1 MIRQPEFFQ
10 TMGIAESKHINVC
23 KNDYR
28 EEKHMKKGT
37 LNEKF
42 KNWSVK
48 AKLLYSF
55 GLIIL
60 TTFILIV
67 TLLIGMEVIEGRLV
81 KLYEGPTM
89 NIKYSADLY
98 YPQLDIQRALNR
110 LMAEGVECKD
120 EMYPQ
125 LEETI
130 NKNLL
135 IMGEAITF
143 LQGNLLTQENK
154 DSLNNINDKLVNE
167 VTGYREEVLRLIESG
182 DYDAAREY
190 NNTYYKPAVDEVK
203 EMIEELE
210 VSIMNTAAEYE
221 SSAATISII
230 MIIVG
235 VALLIAITWIA
246 VKVAVRVTRAI
257 LEPVA
262 QIETAAKQLR
272 VGDLSH
278 GDDINYESED
288 EFGTLAKLM
297 REALNILNGY
307 VTNICENFAMVANGD
322 LTKNVDD
329 IPDYLGDFVSLKEN
343 FAIILKVYNSA
354 LYQIKN
360 VSDQVDI
367 GSDEVAAAANDLAS
381 GTGEQAS
388 AVEELTATIETVSNM
403 AEEAAKEAEKAYGM
417 MLESVEEA
425 QDEKEQMQELQDE
438 MRRIKNISNEI
449 EMIVTSI
456 EEIASQTSL
465 LALNASIEAARA
477 GDAGRGFTVV
487 ADQIGKLASDSAK
500 AVVTT
505 KELIGKTIEEVD
517 RGNVVTEKTVE
528 GFLRIIKELENFA
541 EAAKANSEV
550 SRTQSAALQQVEQGV
565 EQISLVT
572 QQNAASAEECS
583 AISEELAARSAE
595 LDALVNKFKLYQ

>member
-1 MIRQPEFFQ
+1 
-10 TMGIAESKHINVC
+10 
-23 KNDYR
+23 
-28 EEKHMKKGT
+28 
-37 LNEKF
+37 
-42 KNWSVK
+42 
-48 AKLLYSF
+48 
-55 GLIIL
+55 
-60 TTFILIV
+60 
-67 TLLIGMEVIEGRLV
+67 
-81 KLYEGPTM
+81 M

-135 IMGEAITF
+135 IMGEAIAF

-210 VSIMNTAAEYE
+210 VSIMNTAA
-221 SSAATISII
+221 
-230 MIIVG
+230 
-235 VALLIAITWIA
+235 
-246 VKVAVRVTRAI
+246 
-257 LEPVA
+257 
-262 QIETAAKQLR
+262 KQLR

-288 EFGTLAKLM
+288 EFGTLARLM

-322 LTKNVDD
+322 LT
-329 IPDYLGDFVSLKEN
+329 
-343 FAIILKVYNSA
+343 
-354 LYQIKN
+354 KN

-456 EEIASQTSL
+456 EEVASQTSL

-477 GDAGRGFTVV
+477 G
-487 ADQIGKLASDSAK
+487 S
-500 AVVTT
+500 
-505 KELIGKTIEEVD
+505 
-517 RGNVVTEKTVE
+517 
-528 GFLRIIKELENFA
+528 
-541 EAAKANSEV
+541 
-550 SRTQSAALQQVEQGV
+550 
-565 EQISLVT
+565 
-572 QQNAASAEECS
+572 
-583 AISEELAARSAE
+583 
-595 LDALVNKFKLYQ
+595 

>member
-1 MIRQPEFFQ
+1 
-10 TMGIAESKHINVC
+10 
-23 KNDYR
+23 
-28 EEKHMKKGT
+28 
-37 LNEKF
+37 
-42 KNWSVK
+42 
-48 AKLLYSF
+48 
-55 GLIIL
+55 
-60 TTFILIV
+60 
-67 TLLIGMEVIEGRLV
+67 
-81 KLYEGPTM
+81 
-89 NIKYSADLY
+89 
-98 YPQLDIQRALNR
+98 
-110 LMAEGVECKD
+110 
-120 EMYPQ
+120 MYPQ

-135 IMGEAITF
+135 IMGEAIAF

-246 VKVAVRVTRAI
+246 VKVTVRVTRAI

-288 EFGTLAKLM
+288 EFGTLARLM

-322 LTKNVDD
+322 LTKNV
-329 IPDYLGDFVSLKEN
+329 
-343 FAIILKVYNSA
+343 
-354 LYQIKN
+354 
-360 VSDQVDI
+360 SDQVDI
-367 GSDEVAAAANDLAS
+367 GSDEVAAANDLAS
-381 GTGEQAS
+381 GTGEQAG

-438 MRRIKNISNEI
+438 IRRIKSISNEI

-477 GDAGRGFTVV
+477 GDVGRGFTVV

-505 KELIGKTIEEVD
+505 KGLIGKTIEEVD

-583 AISEELAARSAE
+583 AISEELAAEIETLKSI
-595 LDALVNKFKLYQ
+595 VSK